1 MRNLLRNCTRIYY
14 RLYEGKEPVYDEYGN
29 QTGDFT
35 IKYSDLQTCLMPLS
49 PNKGTSET
57 EMFGSIE
64 NYDRTMITHDMS
76 CPIDEN
82 TILWLD
88 NADTNGPHTHT
99 VLMKAPSINAIA
111 YAIKKVDVSN
121 EGIT

>member
-1 MRNLLRNCTRIYY
+1 MRNLLRNCTRIYFK
-14 RLYEGKEPVYDEYGN
+14 LYKGGKPVLDEYGN
-29 QTGDFT
+29 QTGEVEP
-35 IKYSDLQTCLMPLS
+35 IYSDLQTCLISIS
-49 PNKGTSET
+49 PNKGTSEI

-64 NYDRTMITHDMS
+64 DYDRTMITHDMT
-76 CPIDEN
+76 CQIDEN

-111 YAIKKVDVSN
+111 YAIKKVKVSHDS
-121 EGIT
+121 